1 MNTSMLAGQGM
12 ASSQNLAEFLKA
24 GGPIMIPIGVCSV
37 VVLGC
42 LFERLVALRFGKVL
56 PAEFLA
62 AAELVKQ
69 GSFEAAQQQLGAL
82 DAPAARI
89 LLAGLRRRGM
99 ALLDVER
106 AIEDQGRKELERMR
120 GNVRP
125 ITLMA
130 HVSPLLGLFG
140 TVVGIIE
147 SFQQVA
153 KVGMGKPESLA
164 GGIAMALVATLAG
177 LAVAI
182 PGLVLASWLLR
193 RVRRL
198 IAAIDDVVT
207 PLVETIA
214 AGGDASGGR
223 THAA

>member
-1 MNTSMLAGQGM
+1 MNTSPLVVQA
-12 ASSQNLAEFLKA
+12 AAPSQTFAEFLKA
-24 GGPIMIPIGVCSV
+24 GGPIMIPIGICSV
-37 VVLGC
+37 VVMGC
-42 LFERLVALRFGKVL
+42 LFERLVALRRSRVL
-56 PAEFLA
+56 PIEFRA
-62 AAELVKQ
+62 AAQLVAQ
-69 GSFEAAQQQLGAL
+69 GSFEAAQQKLAKV

-106 AIEDQGRKELERMR
+106 ALEDQGSKELERMR
-120 GNVRP
+120 GNIRP

-153 KVGMGKPESLA
+153 KVGMGKPETLA

-193 RVRRL
+193 TVRKR
-198 IAAIDDVVT
+198 IAEIDDVVS

-214 AGGDASGGR
+214 AGAPVVGGK

>member
-1 MNTSMLAGQGM
+1 
-12 ASSQNLAEFLKA
+12 
-24 GGPIMIPIGVCSV
+24 MIPIGVCSV